1 MKRSKLIL
9 LPALVLVA
17 SCQSSASSQRSV
29 SVAGFVPM
37 SGTAT
42 SEYSN
47 GASLM
52 GDLERSGSAIR
63 LENRDGVIGLGIEI
77 RQSDYTEPS
86 FPGEGH
92 DGIELAG
99 FFRRYM
105 DNSDNSL
112 YIEASPIL
120 GLGIDDGF
128 GTESSS
134 YALLRVA
141 AGYRWAMA
149 ENIFIDVDTGYY
161 MTFMPIEFADAL
173 SSAST
178 ETDGVDVGLAIG
190 FNF

>member
-1 MKRSKLIL
+1 MKINKLIL
-9 LPALVLVA
+9 LPALFLVA
-17 SCQSSASSQRSV
+17 SCQSSASSQRSISAV
-29 SVAGFVPM
+29 GFVPM

-42 SEYSN
+42 ESGYDPGEY
-47 GASLM
+47 
-52 GDLERSGSAIR
+52 DFDRSGVAVR
-63 LENRDGVIGLGIEI
+63 LENRDGVVGLGVEV
-77 RQSDYTEPS
+77 RQSDYTDPS
-86 FPGEGH
+86 YPSEGL

-120 GLGIDDGF
+120 GLGVDDGS
-128 GTESSS
+128 GAESSS

-149 ENIFIDVDTGYY
+149 ENIFIDADTGYY
-161 MTFMPIEFADAL
+161 RTFMPIEFANEL
-173 SSAST
+173 ISSST
-178 ETDGVDVGLAIG
+178 EIDGVDVGLAIG